1 MGFLKK
7 YPYIFYFSLW
17 YSNGSETAVY
27 IFPGEETAPSIFVV
41 FEESLPREALI
52 KPLSDFILEFL
63 CSARNGMTRIASYL
77 RNSMTQ
83 QYIKI
88 LIKSDSAT

>member
-1 MGFLKK
+1 MVAGQPLHIPWAKG
-7 YPYIFYFSLW
+7 
-17 YSNGSETAVY
+17 NGSLST
-27 IFPGEETAPSIFVV
+27 FSV

-52 KPLSDFILEFL
+52 KSLSDFILEFL

-88 LIKSDSAT
+88 LIKSDSAA